1 MHFKKVLGLVDLI
14 KLNRESRYFLL
25 TKRLYVRAK
34 NKKEQEEVRAMTFSS
49 AQKRTI
55 IRSADRVSRSE
66 ISVSAV
72 VVFRTALSV
81 YWTLVP
87 AWLTQ
92 DVTSC
97 KKIFLFNEGT
107 EILSQ
112 FYGMKSYS
120 CIF

>member
-1 MHFKKVLGLVDLI
+1 
-14 KLNRESRYFLL
+14 
-25 TKRLYVRAK
+25 
-34 NKKEQEEVRAMTFSS
+34 MTFSS

-72 VVFRTALSV
+72 VVFRTALWV

-92 DVTSC
+92 DVTSLLQ
-97 KKIFLFNEGT
+97 KNLPVQWRNGNFISVFWDEELFLHLLDGIDVTGLNVLVF
-107 EILSQ
+107 
-112 FYGMKSYS
+112 
-120 CIF
+120 CD

>member
-1 MHFKKVLGLVDLI
+1 MPFKKVLGLVDLI

-72 VVFRTALSV
+72 VVFRTALWV
-81 YWTLVP
+81 YWRLVP

-92 DVTSC
+92 DVTSLLQ
-97 KKIFLFNEGT
+97 KNLPV
-107 EILSQ
+107 Q
-112 FYGMKSYS
+112 
-120 CIF
+120 